1 MRRTRAWLFGAA
13 FAAFSMFPTGLAA
26 GQEAVPDRV
35 VRERYEAIAS
45 SIICIRTVVERELRM
60 VNPVS
65 GLMGTIR
72 SPVAIQ
78 GTGVV
83 IDSVMEHGRKEY
95 LILTNAHVSDPSR
108 YLNLQGKFVTELKG
122 KERPVPVP
130 HESFIVDSWADDQPA
145 DDIRLVEIARD
156 PAADMA
162 LLETVHAPRELTI
175 FSGVIGYPESGVPTG
190 GHVITSGFT
199 VGGDR
204 MITAEGTIT
213 DLFFVHRLGQAHVD
227 FNTDLPLEPGQSGS
241 PVFLV
246 QESRR
251 DGVRSVDFYLI
262 GLLHARQSGAHL
274 LVPYAN
280 WASTLVSAPR
290 GGRREGALADPV
302 RH

>member
-1 MRRTRAWLFGAA
+1 
-13 FAAFSMFPTGLAA
+13 MFPTGLAA
-26 GQEAVPDRV
+26 GQEAAPDRL

-45 SIICIRTVVERELRM
+45 SVICIRTVVERELAM

-83 IDSVMEHGRKEY
+83 IDTVMANGRKEY
-95 LILTNAHVSDPSR
+95 LILTNAHVADPSR
-108 YLNLQGKFVTELKG
+108 YLNLRGKFVTELKG
-122 KERPVPVP
+122 KDRPVPVP
-130 HESFIVDSWADDQPA
+130 HESFVVDSWEDDQPG

-162 LLETVHAPRELTI
+162 LLETVHAPRELSV
-175 FSGVIGYPESGVPTG
+175 FPGVIGYPENGVPPG
-190 GHVITSGFT
+190 GRVITSGFT

-204 MITAEGTIT
+204 MITAEGTLT
-213 DLFFVHRLGQAHVD
+213 DLFYLHRLGQAHID
-227 FNTDLPLEPGQSGS
+227 FSTDLPLEPGQSGS

-246 QESRR
+246 LESRK
-251 DGVRSVDFYLI
+251 DGVRAVDFYLI
-262 GLLHARQSGAHL
+262 GLLHARQSDAHL
-274 LVPYAN
+274 LVPYAL
-280 WASTLVSAPR
+280 WASTLVAAPR